1 MQRILSS
8 KEVVKILG
16 ISRTTLYRLTK
27 NNQLRNIKISDQR
40 VGWPESEIER
50 FIGIKIEESYS
61 LKA

>member
-27 NNQLRNIKISDQR
+27 NNQLRKIKVSDQR

-50 FIGIKIEESYS
+50 FICVKIEESYS
-61 LKA
+61 IQA